1 MKPKR
6 GRKKARRR
14 QSQDDSDLSDEP
26 IYCICRSSQCDT
38 FMIACDNCEEWY
50 HGECINVSPKQAEC
64 IQTFYCQ
71 ICRDKDPN
79 LRIEFKN
86 EHPNGKQNYAG
97 RQRAANMSSPVAG
110 VSEDETEA
118 YHSSRSRKRGRKHSN
133 PLQSRARPANNMPVR
148 GDESSDDDMEVTPS
162 QFASPSSAYSQS
174 NSIQGSY
181 SQRGSKFGRAT
192 PPMSFDNSSNAD
204 VQPHWR
210 RVHSR
215 NPNPSQCGECEG
227 CKRTDDCGSCEVCR
241 SPKFKQGRSR
251 QRCIYRTCIGMD
263 FAPSRRIGRV
273 RPSSKISPTQSQLSD
288 FDYDSHFDDYSSSRR
303 FISGPPKS
311 GAAMGS
317 KMRRGDHLPGGLGS
331 SRNIPDRGLDPHF
344 PRRGSYTDVTLFDSG
359 EFGGSYGVSPAQRG
373 DRNGSS
379 RYSASH
385 HLHTDMEPHIMRN
398 SNELLGHG
406 ENIGPGD
413 PQASYESDEDVVL
426 PEMRPCSGPACSNP
440 AIRSRYCSEECQ
452 LRHES
457 NVMQRPHPASRFNG
471 AKEQVLTPYAL
482 PYPDHLYCKHHRMHS
497 SQSYGVDMSMPLHQ
511 SGSGIQDVI
520 DIYPPYQGQF
530 VSSNQSANMD
540 YMPVYDQITGNEIAG
555 LSSYRRIS
563 NCSANPV
570 NDDFS
575 LNFNSYPQGSHVS
588 KSSIPAGHPR
598 QISGLGGLNELRTD
612 RGRSHLANADHL
624 SSSVVDS
631 STRSGNRIVPMGGR
645 QQQQLG
651 NSDVL
656 PPELSLDAITP
667 TVRPIRMYNGH
678 GGGSH
683 VATDYRGAGVNS
695 DISQGDTGAELLS
708 ADATDLLDVDG
719 NSSSGIGP
727 APSSSGASAFRQGD
741 DFYMMNENENME
753 INWPTSPG
761 GVVTASAGTA

>member
-1 MKPKR
+1 
-6 GRKKARRR
+6 
-14 QSQDDSDLSDEP
+14 
-26 IYCICRSSQCDT
+26 
-38 FMIACDNCEEWY
+38 
-50 HGECINVSPKQAEC
+50 
-64 IQTFYCQ
+64 
-71 ICRDKDPN
+71 
-79 LRIEFKN
+79 
-86 EHPNGKQNYAG
+86 
-97 RQRAANMSSPVAG
+97 MSSPVAG

-227 CKRTDDCGSCEVCR
+227 CKRTDDCGSCE
-241 SPKFKQGRSR
+241 
-251 QRCIYRTCIGMD
+251 
-263 FAPSRRIGRV
+263 
-273 RPSSKISPTQSQLSD
+273 LSD

-331 SRNIPDRGLDPHF
+331 SRNISDRGLDPHF

-426 PEMRPCSGPACSNP
+426 PEMRPCSGPACSKP

-452 LRHES
+452 LRHE
-457 NVMQRPHPASRFNG
+457 R
-471 AKEQVLTPYAL
+471 YAL

-563 NCSANPV
+563 NCSTNPV